1 MRHSTELSCLEKTHQ
16 KAALWAERG
25 LFLLFGLCDT
35 AEFCRAKLAKNRLML
50 HSDKGKSVLGVGA
63 FWHGRLQRADPRSTS
78 AAADDLL

>member
-35 AEFCRAKLAKNRLML
+35 AEFCRAKLAKNRLMI
-50 HSDKGKSVLGVGA
+50 HSDKGKSVLGGWS
-63 FWHGRLQRADPRSTS
+63 FWAWTTTEG
-78 AAADDLL
+78 

>member
-1 MRHSTELSCLEKTHQ
+1 MRHFTELSCLEKTHQ

-25 LFLLFGLCDT
+25 FFFFLLFGLCDT

-63 FWHGRLQRADPRSTS
+63 FGHGQLQRANT
-78 AAADDLL
+78 